1 MRHAP
6 VKEKTK
12 LKAMIGGK
20 GFKRPRFKASS
31 TVRKDSN
38 ELRAAGAKEPG

>member
-20 GFKRPRFKASS
+20 GFKRPPFQGKLNSP
-31 TVRKDSN
+31 KDSN